1 MLFFASTLFQILVA
15 TTAIAVPSSGE
26 RYAQRLARRGTTSS
40 AHLSSQP
47 NQASHD
53 SAVASKVTNI
63 TAAEY
68 SENWAGANTIKFV
81 TGTFVV
87 PVPREPVGV
96 DGFHS
101 AVAWVGID
109 GYNCPDAILQTGVE
123 MSVSGSETAYNAW
136 YEWYPYY
143 GEDFDGFLVRGG
155 DTITATVVATSTTS
169 GSATIINHSTG
180 EQVTKTFNGYPEL
193 CLQDAEWIVED
204 YELDGERVPFADFDR
219 VTFTNA
225 LADATVLVNI
235 GPGDGTVLTMRQGKV
250 ILAVAEADGS
260 TLNVWYG
267 LSIFGDNTANST
279 ATMRGLISGAT
290 S

>member
-1 MLFFASTLFQILVA
+1 MLFLASTLFQILVA
-15 TTAIAVPSSGE
+15 ATATATPTSGE
-26 RYAQRLARRGTTSS
+26 RHAQRLARRATS
-40 AHLSSQP
+40 ARLSQP
-47 NQASHD
+47 NQVSHD
-53 SAVASKVTNI
+53 SAAAPKVTNI
-63 TAAEY
+63 TADEY
-68 SENWAGANTIKFV
+68 SENWAGAVFPFYQNTIKSV

-87 PVPREPVGV
+87 PVPREPVGA

-101 AVAWVGID
+101 VVAWVGID

-123 MSVSGSETAYNAW
+123 MSVSGSGTAYMSLSTLC
-136 YEWYPYY
+136 
-143 GEDFDGFLVRGG
+143 DFSVRIDVNLLDVKLGG

-193 CLQDAEWIVED
+193 CLRDAEWIVED
-204 YELDGERVPFADFDR
+204 YERNGERVPLADFDR

-235 GPGDGTVLTMRQGKV
+235 GPGDGTIITMRQGKV
-250 ILAVAEADGS
+250 ILAVADAEGS

-267 LSIFGDNTANST
+267 LSSFGDNPANST
-279 ATMRGLISGAT
+279 TMP
-290 S
+290 